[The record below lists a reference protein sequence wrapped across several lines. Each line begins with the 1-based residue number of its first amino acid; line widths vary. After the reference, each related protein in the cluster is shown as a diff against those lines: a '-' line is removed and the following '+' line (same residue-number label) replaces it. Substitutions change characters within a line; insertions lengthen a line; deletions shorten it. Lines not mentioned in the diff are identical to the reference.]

1 MQVKCVK
8 APRRVASSIPQG
20 IKGTK
25 RDGKRREERAQAEGD
40 AGTGA
45 TPSMARLVEW
55 LPWLKRK

>member
-1 MQVKCVK
+1 VK

-40 AGTGA
+40 AGAGA